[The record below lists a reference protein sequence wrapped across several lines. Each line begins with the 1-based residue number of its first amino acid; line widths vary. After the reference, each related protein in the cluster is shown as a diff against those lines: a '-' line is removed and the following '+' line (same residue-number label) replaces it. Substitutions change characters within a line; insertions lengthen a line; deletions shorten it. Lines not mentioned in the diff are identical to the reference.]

1 MNKDFINE
9 CVSAHRN
16 AFEIWSEGEVAKTWI
31 ENEVLCIKYESG
43 KWWHYRKD
51 EKGNIEWW

>member
-1 MNKDFINE
+1 MNNNLINE
-9 CVSAHRN
+9 CVSAHKN
-16 AFEIWSEGEVAKTWI
+16 AFENWNEGAVFKTWV
-31 ENEVLCIKYESG
+31 EDGVLCIKYESG